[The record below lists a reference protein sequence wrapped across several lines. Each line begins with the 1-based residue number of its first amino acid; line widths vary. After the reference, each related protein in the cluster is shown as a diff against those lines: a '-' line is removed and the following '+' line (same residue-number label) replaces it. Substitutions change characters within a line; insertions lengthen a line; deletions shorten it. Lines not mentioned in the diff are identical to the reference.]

1 MINPIYKIK
10 KIYDFYIQ
18 NIKTNMEKLAIYIK
32 TRHTNWVSLLPILK
46 YIHSKPNTILLA
58 IAIIS
63 FVFST
68 FVLGLIYVFLLFDS
82 FIISLIVLHGIN
94 IKNNA
99 RQVSKNILSLFV
111 LHFNPL
117 GSILTLII
125 VLLLY
130 SNVSRFI
137 SKLIIKL
144 FESITMF
151 LFSFV
156 PFISLMYPD
165 TKEIRNDKPTDSTSF
180 TAEQADSISTIS
192 TGSNSN
198 ITNS

>member
-1 MINPIYKIK
+1 MINPVNKIK

-18 NIKTNMEKLAIYIK
+18 NIKTTMEKLAIYIK
-32 TRHTNWVSLLPILK
+32 RRHVNWVFLLPILK
-46 YIHSKPNTILLA
+46 YIHSKPNTILFA

-63 FVFST
+63 FIFAT

-82 FIISLIVLHGIN
+82 FIISLLVLHGI
-94 IKNNA
+94 KNNS

-117 GSILTLII
+117 GSIITLII

-144 FESITMF
+144 FESVTMF
-151 LFSFV
+151 VFSFV

-165 TKEIRNDKPTDSTSF
+165 TREIRNDKPGDSTSF
-180 TAEQADSISTIS
+180 STEKTDLIS
-192 TGSNSN
+192 SNS
-198 ITNS
+198 TNSTNSTN